1 MPDFIYRHQ
10 SQVNLQAMR
19 ALQQAWLL
27 AAELHTPLPPFLLQR
42 SVAILEALQKYT
54 THEAVLPLLEHAKQ
68 QLNAFLTANTPSP
81 NDSLNDSSSVLRQPP
96 QALHVPWFDTAFP
109 YPATLADLSLGAQW
123 HQQIKASHAQP
134 FQRLTLALAKLPYR
148 SAYQEAV
155 LALRAII
162 RSEPRHYEPALKL
175 LYWLAASASFLEHPQ
190 LQPSGEQIIEA
201 LPGSEL
207 QALTIHYEELG
218 VAQLPLLNQT
228 DQKQLIRYFGAP
240 TQTQTLREVHAQ
252 AWQVYA
258 ARLEANANR

>member
-1 MPDFIYRHQ
+1 MPDFIHRHQ

-27 AAELHTPLPPFLLQR
+27 AAELHSPLPPFLLQR
-42 SVAILEALQKYT
+42 SVAILKALQKYT
-54 THEAVLPLLEHAKQ
+54 THEPVLPLLEHAKQ
-68 QLNAFLTANTPSP
+68 QLNAFLTVTALAP
-81 NDSLNDSSSVLRQPP
+81 SVLNQPP

-123 HQQIKASHAQP
+123 HQQIKASHTKP

-162 RSEPRHYEPALKL
+162 RSEPRHYEPALEL

-201 LPGSEL
+201 LPGHEL
-207 QALTIHYEELG
+207 QGLVIRYQELG

-228 DQKQLIRYFGAP
+228 YQKHLITYFGAP

-252 AWQVYA
+252 AWQAYA